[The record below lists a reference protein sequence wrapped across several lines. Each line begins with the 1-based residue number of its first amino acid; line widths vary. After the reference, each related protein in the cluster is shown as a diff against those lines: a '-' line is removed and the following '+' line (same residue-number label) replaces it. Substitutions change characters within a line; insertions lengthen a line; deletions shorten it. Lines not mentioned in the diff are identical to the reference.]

1 MKRRK
6 SIVSGSVGI
15 VLAMAIGTAWAVPQD
30 QHPSSS
36 NALSERDAY
45 QAAHDETDAQA
56 RMKRLDEFVLK
67 YPDSALVADIY
78 QDYYLT
84 YFWMMSYVQ
93 SVTYADKFLSFGD
106 KLELDARMLAL
117 ETRAVAYSASCDST
131 LQTAE
136 AAVKAKDAATQ
147 GQQMLSQWKKP
158 ENLTDEQFAAGK
170 VSFGM
175 IFNSAAGIAESRL
188 KGEHVACVPPPG
200 HPDPGRFDRVINDIL
215 SEEGKSPRV
224 R

>member
-1 MKRRK
+1 MKHRK
-6 SIVSGSVGI
+6 SVVGGSLGI

-30 QHPSSS
+30 QQTNPS
-36 NALSERDAY
+36 NAVSERDAY
-45 QAAHDETDAQA
+45 QAAHDEKDAQA
-56 RMKRLDEFVLK
+56 RIKRLDEFVLK
-67 YPDSALVADIY
+67 YPDSALMADVY

-93 SVTYADKFLSFGD
+93 SMTYADKFLSLGD
-106 KLELDARMLAL
+106 RLELDARMLAL
-117 ETRAVAYSASCDST
+117 ETRAVAYSASCDSA
-131 LQTAE
+131 LQTPE

-147 GQQMLSQWKKP
+147 GQQTLSQWKKP

-188 KGEHVACVPPPG
+188 KGENVVCAPPPTQ
-200 HPDPGRFDRVINDIL
+200 PDPGRFDRVINDIL
-215 SEEGKSPRV
+215 SEQQKSPRV